1 MLIHFHSV
9 RHWKGREEY
18 HKVRDSQYVQKLLG
32 HRSLQSTQLYSDIDY
47 AMFKGSNEAYHS
59 KVARNTEEAVKL
71 VELGFQ
77 YVTGE
82 YADGGK
88 IFRKRK

>member
-1 MLIHFHSV
+1 MRIGCGWRHEFTV
-9 RHWKGREEY
+9 R
-18 HKVRDSQYVQKLLG
+18 
-32 HRSLQSTQLYSDIDY
+32 
-47 AMFKGSNEAYHS
+47 
-59 KVARNTEEAVKL
+59 VANNVEEACRL
-71 VELGFQ
+71 IETGFE